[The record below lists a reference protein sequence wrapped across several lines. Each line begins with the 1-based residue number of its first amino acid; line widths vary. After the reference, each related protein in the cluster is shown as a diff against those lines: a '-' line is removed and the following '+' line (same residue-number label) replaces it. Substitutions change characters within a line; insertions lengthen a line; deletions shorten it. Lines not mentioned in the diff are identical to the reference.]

1 MDRLDWTKID
11 WLQLSDVLYWSVG
24 RQCTNIVT
32 PQLALK
38 REVRFCIILLNEWKY
53 NMKMPN
59 KTIELNNTRQEKTDK
74 IVGRGWKYKKKQW
87 QKQLESYR
95 RIQTFTKEPSHAC
108 RRSWQTS
115 VRIIVSFGHRCNT
128 TPDPIFSQQ
137 NWDYPQIQTNVLY
150 AKVHKQATPPRR
162 PRSDMPTAIFGPF
175 RWLSRLIVGSLRLY
189 SHDQ

>member
-11 WLQLSDVLYWSVG
+11 CLQLSDVLYWSVG

-59 KTIELNNTRQEKTDK
+59 KTIELNNTRQEITDK
-74 IVGRGWKYKKKQW
+74 IAGTGWKCKKKQR
-87 QKQLESYR
+87 QKQLESHQ

-108 RRSWQTS
+108 READKRPLELFHSDTVQYDSWSHFFAAELRLSPNPDECSLCQGSQTS
-115 VRIIVSFGHRCNT
+115 DT
-128 TPDPIFSQQ
+128 TPTTAND
-137 NWDYPQIQTNVLY
+137 
-150 AKVHKQATPPRR
+150 K
-162 PRSDMPTAIFGPF
+162 PTAISD
-175 RWLSRLIVGSLRLY
+175 LSGDY
-189 SHDQ
+189 HG

>member
-128 TPDPIFSQQ
+128 TPDPIFFRSRIETI
-137 NWDYPQIQTNVLY
+137 PKSRRMFSMPRFTNKRHHPDDRE
-150 AKVHKQATPPRR
+150 AICRR
-162 PRSDMPTAIFGPF
+162 PFSD
-175 RWLSRLIVGSLRLY
+175 LSGDY
-189 SHDQ
+189 HG